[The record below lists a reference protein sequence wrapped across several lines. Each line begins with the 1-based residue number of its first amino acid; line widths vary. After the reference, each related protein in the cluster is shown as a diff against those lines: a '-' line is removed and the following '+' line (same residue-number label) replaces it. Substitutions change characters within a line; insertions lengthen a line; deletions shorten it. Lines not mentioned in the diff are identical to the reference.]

1 MTALVF
7 DELQRM
13 RVAIILAED
22 TTFEPSRADVQRIRE
37 AFDALERVVV
47 EAWPPAQKAAMLP
60 EREPLTAPS
69 RVLWSFD
76 QDGALVGKLLPE
88 RERIAPAPDAPF
100 KVGDRVAWL
109 RGDSREQRGNVVETC
124 LDDETGL
131 FRVKVRLDKS
141 TGWVN
146 TTGLTRLP
154 PESVSPPAGGSGD

>member
-47 EAWPPAQKAAMLP
+47 EAWPPAQRAAM
-60 EREPLTAPS
+60 
-69 RVLWSFD
+69 
-76 QDGALVGKLLPE
+76 LPE